1 MTTGTASGA
10 MTGTGVA
17 SERAATPTKTFNLT
31 RMLVATSIGNALE
44 WYDIA
49 VYGFFAL
56 YISKAFFPVANET
69 VGLLLAFGTFAVSYL
84 ARPLGAL
91 VLGNHADRVGRKAAM
106 MVCILLMVL
115 GTAMITFMPSYQ
127 TIGVLAPIGI
137 LLARLIQGFSAGGE
151 FGSATA
157 FLVEH
162 APERRGFI
170 ASWQFAS
177 QGLSSALAAL
187 FGVLLTAW
195 MPADQLQEWGWRLPF
210 AFGLLVGPVGLYI
223 RRHLDEPV
231 STEPDATPQPD
242 SRSAV
247 STVFASQKSRLV
259 VAIGCLIIS
268 TAVNYLLVYMP
279 TYAVKQLGLTP
290 TVGYASTFAGA
301 IILTVLTPYVGHL
314 SDRLGRTRAMM
325 IAAVLMFVSF
335 YPCFLVLTVN
345 PTTAIIIAVVMW
357 LATLKS
363 VYFGALPALMSDL
376 FPRATRATGL
386 SFSYNLGVTMFGGLG
401 PLAMTW
407 LTSATGDKL
416 SPSYYLMALAVLS
429 FAALVAARRRFAIT

>member
-1 MTTGTASGA
+1 MTIGTASTPHTA
-10 MTGTGVA
+10 ASIDGTGK
-17 SERAATPTKTFNLT
+17 PFNLT
-31 RMLVATSIGNALE
+31 RMLIATSIGNALE

-56 YISKAFFPVANET
+56 YITKAFFPAADET
-69 VGLLLAFGTFAVSYL
+69 VGLLLAFGTFAISYL

-91 VLGNHADRVGRKAAM
+91 VLGNYADRVGRKAAM
-106 MVCILLMVL
+106 LACILLMVL
-115 GTAMITFMPSYQ
+115 GTAMITFMPTYAS
-127 TIGVLAPIGI
+127 IGVFAPLGI
-137 LLARLIQGFSAGGE
+137 LVARLIQGFSAGGE

-162 APERRGFI
+162 APDRRGYI

-187 FGVLLTAW
+187 FGVLLTVY
-195 MPADQLQEWGWRLPF
+195 MPADALQDWGWRLPF

-223 RRHLDEPV
+223 RRHLDEP
-231 STEPDATPQPD
+231 PADPNDDAHG
-242 SRSAV
+242 SERAAV
-247 STVFASQKSRLV
+247 ATVFGSQKLNVV

-290 TVGYASTFAGA
+290 TIGYTSTFAGA
-301 IILTVLTPYVGHL
+301 IILTMLTPYVGHM
-314 SDRLGRTRAMM
+314 SDRLGRTRAML
-325 IAAVLMFVSF
+325 IASALLFVSF
-335 YPCFLVLTVN
+335 FPCFLLLTAN
-345 PTTAIIIAVVMW
+345 PTAMVIIGVVIW

-407 LTSATGDKL
+407 LTDVTGSKL
-416 SPSYYLMALAVLS
+416 SPSYYLMVLAAMS
-429 FAALVAARRRFAIT
+429 FASLIAARRRFGIS

>member
-1 MTTGTASGA
+1 MTTGTA
-10 MTGTGVA
+10 TGTSAQALG
-17 SERAATPTKTFNLT
+17 AAGAKAPAKEFNLT
-31 RMLVATSIGNALE
+31 RMLIATSIGNALE

-56 YISKAFFPVANET
+56 YITKAFFPAANET
-69 VGLLLAFGTFAVSYL
+69 VGLLLAFGTFAISYL

-91 VLGNHADRVGRKAAM
+91 VLGNYADRVGRKAAM
-106 MVCILLMVL
+106 LACILLMVL
-115 GTAMITFMPSYQ
+115 GTAMITFMPGYAS
-127 TIGVLAPIGI
+127 IGILAPIGI
-137 LLARLIQGFSAGGE
+137 LVARLIQGFSAGGE

-162 APERRGFI
+162 APDRRGYI

-177 QGLSSALAAL
+177 QGISSALAAL

-195 MPADQLQEWGWRLPF
+195 MPADQLQDWGWRLPF

-223 RRHLDEPV
+223 RRHLDEPEP
-231 STEPDATPQPD
+231 TEENHPQD
-242 SRSAV
+242 GERAAV
-247 STVFASQKSRLV
+247 ATVFASQKLRLV

-301 IILTVLTPYVGHL
+301 IILTVLTPYVGHM
-314 SDRLGRTRAMM
+314 SDRLGRTRAML
-325 IAAVLMFVSF
+325 IATVLMFASF
-335 YPCFLVLTVN
+335 FPCFLLLNAT
-345 PTTAIIIAVVMW
+345 PTATIIIAVVMW

-386 SFSYNLGVTMFGGLG
+386 SFSYNLGVTLFGGLG
-401 PLAMTW
+401 PFAMTW
-407 LTSATGDKL
+407 LTDATGSKL
-416 SPSYYLMALAVLS
+416 SPSYYLMVLATLS
-429 FAALVAARRRFAIT
+429 FVSLIAARRRFGIS